1 MNQPDPSVRPSQV
14 TLAGWAIAVASVLLV
29 LAVFSTMG
37 QLESVDMR
45 ERLSRAIS
53 SGWVKGLGI
62 SLGDATEIVRWSLYV
77 SGVAAAASSI
87 LGVFVLQG
95 HRGAR
100 IGVTVAAGL
109 VLTASIASVLTGFL
123 ALVLVVLAALLWSG
137 PGGDWFAGRPITV
150 RPRAGERRAERP
162 EDRPLAPGPEQHQ
175 QGSPGAAPAWSP
187 PKPGTAQPPPTAG
200 WGQLP
205 SSAPAPA
212 PVPAPYAA
220 PWPAPTPWPTYDAPR
235 PAQVR
240 LACIL
245 TWVFSSAVALGYA
258 ALFVVLLVN
267 EAWVARELEKSPGWN
282 DSFDVDTVTAVATGV
297 SVVFVLWSVSAVVL
311 AALVWRRVRWAWIVL
326 LVSTCTAGLVSV
338 LGFPFSLPYVAVI
351 GATAG
356 LLMRRPTRDWFA
368 DPPFRG
374 HPGQPVAPPPPG
386 QRPPV
391 W

>member
-1 MNQPDPSVRPSQV
+1 MNQPDPSVRPGQV
-14 TLAGWAIAVASVLLV
+14 TLAGWATAVASVLLV
-29 LAVFSTMG
+29 LAVFNTMG
-37 QLESVDMR
+37 QLESVEMR
-45 ERLSRAIS
+45 DRLSQAIS
-53 SGWVKGLGI
+53 SGWIKGWGITLG
-62 SLGDATEIVRWSLYV
+62 GATEIVRWSLYV

-137 PGGDWFAGRPITV
+137 PGGDWFAGRPITA
-150 RPRAGERRAERP
+150 RPRPDERRPDRRP
-162 EDRPLAPGPEQHQ
+162 EPEARPLGPGP
-175 QGSPGAAPAWSP
+175 GTGPAWSP
-187 PKPGTAQPPPTAG
+187 PKPGTAQPPPTPG

-205 SSAPAPA
+205 PAA
-212 PVPAPYAA
+212 PAPYASG
-220 PWPAPTPWPTYDAPR
+220 WPAPTAWPAPGQVAPR

-245 TWVFSSAVALGYA
+245 TWVFSSLVAVGYA
-258 ALFVVLLVN
+258 ILFVVLLVN
-267 EAWVARELEKSPGWN
+267 EPWVARELVKSPGWN
-282 DSFDVDTVTAVATGV
+282 DSFDVDTVTAVATGAC
-297 SVVFVLWSVSAVVL
+297 VVFVLWSVSAIVL

-326 LVSTCTAGLVSV
+326 LVSTWLAGFVSV

-356 LLMRRPTRDWFA
+356 LLMRRPTREWFA
-368 DPPFRG
+368 DPPFGG
-374 HPGQPVAPPPPG
+374 HPGRPAVPPPPPG
-386 QRPPV
+386 PQPPV